1 MLKWEIL
8 FVLEKTDHLCKAMC
22 WIEVIMVCIHLHVS
36 SLNVPVSRMSD
47 DEDDSDP
54 EMEIDSSQASKNS

>member
-1 MLKWEIL
+1 
-8 FVLEKTDHLCKAMC
+8 
-22 WIEVIMVCIHLHVS
+22 MVCIHLHVS

-54 EMEIDSSQASKNS
+54 EMEIDSSQASKNSYLHLYAM

>member
-1 MLKWEIL
+1 M
-8 FVLEKTDHLCKAMC
+8 
-22 WIEVIMVCIHLHVS
+22 HLHVS